1 MKKDFTLIELLVILK
16 GKFMKKGLTIFELI
30 IVLSTVALGLIFL
43 VPAVNSAKRHEA
55 ARELAAQAAK
65 TKTVRGV
72 VVSNFSKLSEY
83 NERTYRVIIR
93 HSNSEIE
100 YDSRYHQDLM
110 NGQWYELKVKDEI
123 IISVIAITFPLESQ
137 PESQPESEID

>member
-1 MKKDFTLIELLVILK
+1 
-16 GKFMKKGLTIFELI
+16 MKKGFTIVELI
-30 IVLSTVALGLIFL
+30 VALSLVALVLIFL
-43 VPAVNSAKRHEA
+43 LPAINSAKRHEA
-55 ARELAAQAAK
+55 ARELAAQAAQ

-72 VVSNFSKLSEY
+72 VVSNFSRLSDY

-110 NGQWYELKVKDEI
+110 NGQWYEMKVQKEI
-123 IISVIAITFPLESQ
+123 IISVIAITSPLESQLESQ
-137 PESQPESEID
+137 PESKID

>member
-1 MKKDFTLIELLVILK
+1 LIYKVSIKDPK
-16 GKFMKKGLTIFELI
+16 GKFMKKGFTIVELI
-30 IVLSTVALGLIFL
+30 VALSLVALVLIFL
-43 VPAVNSAKRHEA
+43 LPAINSAKRHEA
-55 ARELAAQAAK
+55 ARELAAQAAQ

-72 VVSNFSKLSEY
+72 VVSNFSRLSDY

-110 NGQWYELKVKDEI
+110 NGQWYEMKVQKEI
-123 IISVIAITFPLESQ
+123 IISVIAITSPLESQLESQ
-137 PESQPESEID
+137 PESKID